1 MKFRKI
7 RLWSKIG
14 LSAKILIVFLALPV
28 VSLVVITY
36 FTLSDLRRL
45 GEYASERNL
54 SLGEWAVSNSTNAL
68 QNQAEEYLLR
78 LAKDQA
84 DISNVVFKKVVAET
98 NIMAEYASTLWS
110 NPSFFTYRLSHSRE
124 EKPDDVY
131 SSSVYILAPSISPD
145 AVRKELD
152 LLSNID
158 NILAP
163 IYANDPNL
171 TRVYIGTAS
180 GIYRA
185 LPWFSDFP
193 PSYDAR
199 KRSWY
204 ERAVETGEIG
214 WTELYV
220 SGSTGELMVT
230 CSRPVYGPEKELV
243 AVVGTDVT
251 LEVINELIINSQIGD
266 LGYAFLIDNN
276 GNIVA
281 RPGLS
286 AKDKRWDESF
296 ETENLLANDN
306 PELKRIAAD
315 MIAGNSGIV
324 SFESDQKY
332 IAYAAIA
339 SPNWSLAIVVPLEE
353 IIAPALTTGSQ
364 ISSASKD
371 TQENINRRM
380 DSMQKT
386 FIGIFFVTLLAV
398 SLLAFLLSRMI
409 TRPVLRVTHAARA
422 MERGELTAEETAILS
437 QSKGR
442 DEVALLSRV
451 FASMATQVK
460 GREHRLKKQVK
471 KLQIEIDQT
480 RKGKEVA
487 KITENDYFQ
496 YLQDTVRKM
505 REKAKEE

>member
-1 MKFRKI
+1 MKFGNI
-7 RLWSKIG
+7 RLWSRIG
-14 LSAKILIVFLALPV
+14 LSAKILIVFLVLSVASLTV
-28 VSLVVITY
+28 VTY

-45 GEYASERNL
+45 GEYASKRNL
-54 SLGEWAVSNSTNAL
+54 SLGERAVSNSTDAL

-84 DISNVVFKKVVAET
+84 AISNVIFKNVEAET
-98 NIMAEYASTLWS
+98 DIIAEYASSLWS
-110 NPSFFTYRLSHSRE
+110 NPSFLKYRLSHSRE
-124 EKPDDVY
+124 EKPDDIY
-131 SSSVYILAPSISPD
+131 SSSVYILAPSITLD
-145 AVRKELD
+145 AVRKELN
-152 LLSNID
+152 LLSNMD
-158 NILAP
+158 NIFIP

-171 TRVYIGTAS
+171 TGVYIGTAS
-180 GIYRA
+180 GIYQA
-185 LPWFSDFP
+185 YPWFSGFP
-193 PSYDAR
+193 PLYDAR
-199 KRSWY
+199 KRGWY
-204 ERAVETGEIG
+204 KRAVETGEIV

-220 SGSTGELMVT
+220 SGTGELMVT
-230 CSRPVYGPEKELV
+230 CSRSVYGPEKELV

-251 LEVINELIINSQIGD
+251 LKAINELIINSQIGD

-276 GNIVA
+276 GKIIA

-286 AKDKRWDESF
+286 PQDKRWDESF
-296 ETENLLANDN
+296 ETENLLTSDN
-306 PELKRIAAD
+306 PELSRIAAD

-324 SFESDQKY
+324 RSENDRKY
-332 IAYAAIA
+332 IAYAPVT
-339 SPNWSLAIVVPLEE
+339 SPNWSLAIVMPVEE
-353 IIAPALTTGSQ
+353 IIAPALITGSQ

>member
-1 MKFRKI
+1 
-7 RLWSKIG
+7 
-14 LSAKILIVFLALPV
+14 
-28 VSLVVITY
+28 
-36 FTLSDLRRL
+36 
-45 GEYASERNL
+45 
-54 SLGEWAVSNSTNAL
+54 
-68 QNQAEEYLLR
+68 
-78 LAKDQA
+78 
-84 DISNVVFKKVVAET
+84 
-98 NIMAEYASTLWS
+98 
-110 NPSFFTYRLSHSRE
+110 
-124 EKPDDVY
+124 
-131 SSSVYILAPSISPD
+131 LAPSVTLD
-145 AVRKELD
+145 AARKELN
-152 LLSNID
+152 LLSDID
-158 NILAP
+158 NIFVP

-180 GIYRA
+180 GIYLA
-185 LPWFSDFP
+185 YPWFSGFP

-204 ERAVETGEIG
+204 ERAVETGKIG
-214 WTELYV
+214 WTELYI
-220 SGSTGELMVT
+220 SSTDELMVT
-230 CSRPVYGPEKELV
+230 CSRPVYGPAKELL
-243 AVVGTDVT
+243 AVVGADVT
-251 LEVINELIINSQIGD
+251 LKAINELIINSQIGD

-296 ETENLLANDN
+296 ETENLLASDD
-306 PELKRIAAD
+306 PELSRIAAD
-315 MIAGNSGIV
+315 MTAGNSGIAR
-324 SFESDQKY
+324 FETDQKY
-332 IAYAAIA
+332 IAYAPVT
-339 SPNWSLAIVVPLEE
+339 SPKWSLAIVMPVEE
-353 IIAPALTTGSQ
+353 IIAPALTTRSQ

-386 FIGIFFVTLLAV
+386 FIGIFFVTLLVV

-409 TRPVLRVTHAARA
+409 SRPILRVTRAARA
-422 MERGELTAEETAILS
+422 MERGELTGEETASLR

-460 GREHRLKKQVK
+460 GRENRLKKQVE
-471 KLQIEIDQT
+471 KLRIEIDQR
-480 RKGKEVA
+480 RKAKEVA

-496 YLQDTVRKM
+496 YLQETVRKM